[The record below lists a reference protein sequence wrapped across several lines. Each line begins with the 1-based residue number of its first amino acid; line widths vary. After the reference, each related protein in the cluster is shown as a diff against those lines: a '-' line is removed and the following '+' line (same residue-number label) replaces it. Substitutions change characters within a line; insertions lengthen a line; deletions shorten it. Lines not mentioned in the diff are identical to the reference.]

1 MVFENLCPNSILMN
15 LNKFL
20 LSGRAVCAFAIGALL
35 IASCKKSDIQ
45 ANAGESLV
53 VDTSSISASA
63 TAGYKAFAFSEIP
76 YGNADL
82 VNPGRGAEQWH
93 GAVAV
98 NVPSEGVNTTPY
110 DVYHRFVWT
119 RIEGAT
125 QGAYNWS
132 YFDGLVNAAI
142 AKKQKMSFGIMTSY
156 PEGTTNEGLASYDGG
171 YAAYPLYLHKL
182 MQSESVKDWRKGSTW
197 TPNYNSANYL
207 NRLLALHQAINQHII
222 AKGWQKVIQFIDI
235 RGYGSWGE
243 WNSSSLVNHTNEYP
257 KGTFP
262 TIASFKKIVDAHTKG
277 FPNFPLVAMI
287 AAFDA
292 NWLGIVNNPPEIAHY
307 ILTTRNNWGPIG
319 WRRDQWG
326 ATDQYLK
333 DYLENNNRSFNG
345 VVLKNLI
352 MERWKTAPITGEPA
366 PFSNDMADLER
377 QVRLYHATS
386 FGNGNYG
393 NTPNSTVKSR
403 VRAASKATGY
413 RFKIING
420 EVPLTIKR
428 NAAFNIKANWQNVGL
443 APTYENWN
451 VVFELQ
457 TSANVVK
464 WTGTSTK
471 VMKLFLP
478 ATTGTVTTDRFV
490 VPTSVPAGTYKLVVR
505 VKDPTNY
512 RPNIQLAINGRNA
525 DGSYT
530 LSTSVVVK

>member
-1 MVFENLCPNSILMN
+1 M
-15 LNKFL
+15 L
-20 LSGRAVCAFAIGALL
+20 LSGRVMCAVAIGALL
-35 IASCKKSDIQ
+35 MTSCSKKDLNGNPDAMATGDST
-45 ANAGESLV
+45 ESN
-53 VDTSSISASA
+53 ISVTAI
-63 TAGYKAFAFSEIP
+63 AGYKTASFTEIP
-76 YGNADL
+76 SSNDDL

-93 GAVAV
+93 NAVEV
-98 NVPSEGVNTTPY
+98 NVPNEGTKTTPY
-110 DVYHRFVWT
+110 DVYYRFVWT

-125 QGAYNWS
+125 QGSYNWS
-132 YFDGLVNAAI
+132 YFDGLVNNAI
-142 AKKQKMSFGIMTSY
+142 AKKQKLSFGIMTSY
-156 PEGTTNEGLASYDGG
+156 PEGTTSDGLASFDGG
-171 YAAYPLYLHKL
+171 YAAYPQYLHNL
-182 MQSESVKDWRKGSTW
+182 MQSESVKDWRKGTTW
-197 TPNYNSANYL
+197 TPNYNSQHYL
-207 NRLLALHQAINQHII
+207 NRLLALHQAINAHII
-222 AKGWQKVIQFIDI
+222 EKGWQKVIQFIDI

-257 KGTFP
+257 QGTFP
-262 TIASFKKIVDAHTKG
+262 TIATFKKIVDAHTKG

-292 NWLGIVNNPPEIAHY
+292 NLLGIVNNPPEIAHY

-345 VVLKNLI
+345 VVLKTLI
-352 MERWKTAPITGEPA
+352 MDRWKTAPITGEPA

-393 NTPNSTVKSR
+393 ATPNTAVKER
-403 VRAASKATGY
+403 VRTASKATGY
-413 RFKIING
+413 RFKINNA
-420 EVPLTIKR
+420 EFPPSIKK
-428 NAAFNIKANWQNVGL
+428 NVAFNIKTNWQNVGL

-451 VVFELQ
+451 VVYELQ
-457 TSANVVK
+457 STTGQVA

-478 ATTGTVTTDRFV
+478 ATSGSVTTDKFI
-490 VPTSVPAGTYKLVVR
+490 VPSTVPSGTYKLVVR

-512 RPNIQLAINGRNA
+512 RPNIQLAINGKNA

-530 LSTSVVVK
+530 ISTGIVVR